1 MTDPSH
7 STLPREETPAPTHG
21 PLASPG
27 ASPIAPRGLRG
38 LIQKFRRARKADESL
53 REAIEELI
61 EDSEPGEGESGPAE
75 INPDERLLLQNILHL
90 RDVTAYDVMVPRAD
104 ITAVEISTPQAE
116 LIRLMTGEA
125 HSRLPV
131 YRESLDD
138 VRGVVHIKDVLA
150 QTLKTEPFDLAG
162 MLRKVLFVSPSMRV
176 LDLLLEMR
184 LTRVHMAMVVD
195 EYGGIDGLVT
205 IEDMIEA
212 IVGDIQDEHDAEE
225 PGMIERPDGTWLA
238 DARTD
243 IAHFE
248 DKVGAV
254 LTEEEREADIDTLGG
269 LVVFLAGRVPA
280 RGEIVRHSSGL
291 QIEVV
296 DGDPRR
302 VKRLRLR
309 KPPSFEPARAEDKP
323 AAEPSRANGGR

>member
-7 STLPREETPAPTHG
+7 STLPRDETPVP
-21 PLASPG
+21 PASPG
-27 ASPIAPRGLRG
+27 ASPITPRGLRG

-225 PGMIERPDGTWLA
+225 PGMIERPDGSWLA

-248 DKVGAV
+248 EKVGNV
-254 LTEEEREADIDTLGG
+254 LTDEEREADIDTLGG
-269 LVVFLAGRVPA
+269 LVVFLAGRVPT

-309 KPPSFEPARAEDKP
+309 TAPRGEDKP
-323 AAEPSRANGGR
+323 AAEPSRASGGH

>member
-53 REAIEELI
+53 RDAIEELI
-61 EDSEPGEGESGPAE
+61 EDSEPGEGEGGPAE

-104 ITAVEISTPQAE
+104 ITAVELSTPQAE
-116 LIRLMTGEA
+116 LVRLMTGEA

-150 QTLKTEPFDLAG
+150 HTLKTEPFDLAN

-225 PGMIERPDGTWLA
+225 PGMIERPDGSWLA

-248 DKVGAV
+248 EKVGAV
-254 LTEEEREADIDTLGG
+254 LSEEEREADIDTLGG
-269 LVVFLAGRVPA
+269 LVVFLAGRVPT

-309 KPPSFEPARAEDKP
+309 NLPRAGDKP
-323 AAEPSRANGGR
+323 DAEPSRANGGH

>member
-7 STLPREETPAPTHG
+7 STLPRDETPAPSHG

-53 REAIEELI
+53 RDAIEELI

-104 ITAVEISTPQAE
+104 ITAVEISTPQAD

-150 QTLKTEPFDLAG
+150 QTLKTEPFDLAN

-225 PGMIERPDGTWLA
+225 PGMIERPDGSWLA

-269 LVVFLAGRVPA
+269 LVVFLAGRVPT

-309 KPPSFEPARAEDKP
+309 NLPRPEDKP
-323 AAEPSRANGGR
+323 AGEASRANGGR

>member
-7 STLPREETPAPTHG
+7 STLPRDETPVVP
-21 PLASPG
+21 ASPG
-27 ASPIAPRGLRG
+27 ASPVTPRGLRG
-38 LIQKFRRARKADESL
+38 LMQKFRRARKADESL

-61 EDSEPGEGESGPAE
+61 EDSEPGGGESGPEE

-104 ITAVEISTPQAE
+104 ISAVEISTPQAE
-116 LIRLMTGEA
+116 LIRLMTQEA

-150 QTLKTEPFDLAG
+150 QTLTSEPFDLAG

-225 PGMIERPDGTWLA
+225 PGMIERPDGSWLA

-269 LVVFLAGRVPA
+269 LVVFLAGRVPT

-309 KPPSFEPARAEDKP
+309 PPSAVEPPRGEDKP
-323 AAEPSRANGGR
+323 ATEPSRASGGR

>member
-7 STLPREETPAPTHG
+7 STLPRDEAALPASH
-21 PLASPG
+21 G
-27 ASPIAPRGLRG
+27 ASQPQFLRG
-38 LIQKFRRARKADESL
+38 LLQKFRRARKADESL
-53 REAIEELI
+53 REVIEELI
-61 EDSEPGEGESGPAE
+61 EDSEPLEGGARDPAA

-104 ITAVEISTPQAE
+104 ISAVEISTPLPE
-116 LIRLMTGEA
+116 LIRMMTEEA

-150 QTLKTEPFDLAG
+150 QTQKSGAFELESL
-162 MLRKVLFVSPSMRV
+162 LRKVLFVSPSMRV

-225 PGMIERPDGTWLA
+225 PGMIERPDGSWLA

-248 DKVGAV
+248 EKAGQV

-269 LVVFLAGRVPA
+269 LVVFLAGRVPS
-280 RGEIVRHSSGL
+280 RGEIVRHSSGV
-291 QIEVV
+291 QFEIV

-309 KPPSFEPARAEDKP
+309 VPARAEP
-323 AAEPSRANGGR
+323 AAEPPRADAR

>member
-7 STLPREETPAPTHG
+7 STLPRDETPAPTHG

-38 LIQKFRRARKADESL
+38 LIQKLRRARKADESL
-53 REAIEELI
+53 RDAIEELI
-61 EDSEPGEGESGPAE
+61 EDSGPGEGEGGPAE

-104 ITAVEISTPQAE
+104 ITAVELSTPQAE
-116 LIRLMTGEA
+116 LVRLMTGEA

-150 QTLKTEPFDLAG
+150 HTLKTEPFDLAN

-225 PGMIERPDGTWLA
+225 PGMIERPDGSWLA

-248 DKVGAV
+248 EKVGAV

-269 LVVFLAGRVPA
+269 LVVFLAGRVPT

-309 KPPSFEPARAEDKP
+309 NLPRAGDKP
-323 AAEPSRANGGR
+323 DAEPSRASGGR

>member
-7 STLPREETPAPTHG
+7 STLPRDETPAPTHG

-27 ASPIAPRGLRG
+27 ASPISPRGLRG

-53 REAIEELI
+53 RDAIEELI
-61 EDSEPGEGESGPAE
+61 EDSEPGEGEGGPAE

-104 ITAVEISTPQAE
+104 ITAVELSTPQAE
-116 LIRLMTGEA
+116 LVRLMTGEA

-150 QTLKTEPFDLAG
+150 HTLKTEPFDLAN

-225 PGMIERPDGTWLA
+225 PGMIERPDGSWLA

-248 DKVGAV
+248 EKVGAV

-269 LVVFLAGRVPA
+269 LVVFLAGRVPT

-309 KPPSFEPARAEDKP
+309 NLPRAGDKP
-323 AAEPSRANGGR
+323 DAEPSRANGGR

>member
-1 MTDPSH
+1 M
-7 STLPREETPAPTHG
+7 
-21 PLASPG
+21 
-27 ASPIAPRGLRG
+27 PRGLRG
-38 LIQKFRRARKADESL
+38 LLQKFRRARKADESL

-61 EDSEPGEGESGPAE
+61 EDSDAAEGESGPEE
-75 INPDERLLLQNILHL
+75 INSDERLLLQNILHL

-104 ITAVEISTPQAE
+104 ITAVELSTPLPALVQRMA
-116 LIRLMTGEA
+116 RDT

-131 YRESLDD
+131 FRESLDD

-150 QTLKTEPFDLAG
+150 QTLKSEPFDLAN

-248 DKVGAV
+248 EKVGDV
-254 LTEEEREADIDTLGG
+254 MTEEEREADIDTLGG
-269 LVVFLAGRVPA
+269 LVVFLAGRVPT
-280 RGEIVRHSSGL
+280 RGEVVRHSSGM
-291 QIEVV
+291 QFEVV

-302 VKRLRLR
+302 VKRLRVR
-309 KPPSFEPARAEDKP
+309 MAPKAGAPATPS
-323 AAEPSRANGGR
+323 AAAGGR

>member
-1 MTDPSH
+1 V
-7 STLPREETPAPTHG
+7 
-21 PLASPG
+21 
-27 ASPIAPRGLRG
+27 PRGLRG
-38 LIQKFRRARKADESL
+38 LLQKFRRARKADESL

-61 EDSEPGEGESGPAE
+61 EDSDAAEGESGPEE
-75 INPDERLLLQNILHL
+75 INSDERLLLQNILHL

-104 ITAVEISTPQAE
+104 ITAVELSTPLPALVQRMA
-116 LIRLMTGEA
+116 RDT

-131 YRESLDD
+131 FRESLDD

-150 QTLKTEPFDLAG
+150 QTLKSEPFDLAN

-248 DKVGAV
+248 EKVGDV
-254 LTEEEREADIDTLGG
+254 MTEEEREADIDTLGG
-269 LVVFLAGRVPA
+269 LVVFLAGRVPT
-280 RGEIVRHSSGL
+280 RGEVVRHSSGM
-291 QIEVV
+291 QFEVV

-302 VKRLRLR
+302 VKRLRVR
-309 KPPSFEPARAEDKP
+309 MAPKAGAPATPS
-323 AAEPSRANGGR
+323 AAAGGR

>member
-7 STLPREETPAPTHG
+7 STLPRDEAALQASSGALSTAPSPAQPSMTPATT
-21 PLASPG
+21 
-27 ASPIAPRGLRG
+27 RGLRG
-38 LIQKFRRARKADESL
+38 LLQRFRRARKADESL
-53 REAIEELI
+53 RDALEELI
-61 EDSEPGEGESGPAE
+61 EDSEPEGESDPAA
-75 INPDERLLLQNILHL
+75 INSDERLLLQNILHL

-104 ITAVEISTPQAE
+104 ITAVEISTPLPE
-116 LIRLMTGEA
+116 LIRMMTEQA

-150 QTLKTEPFDLAG
+150 QTLRADAFDLATI
-162 MLRKVLFVSPSMRV
+162 LRKVLFVSPSMRV

-225 PGMIERPDGTWLA
+225 PGMIERSDGSWLA

-243 IAHFE
+243 IEHFE
-248 DKVGAV
+248 DKVGEV
-254 LTEEEREADIDTLGG
+254 LNEEEREADIDTLGG

-291 QIEVV
+291 QFEVV

-302 VKRLRLR
+302 VKRLRVRNLSR
-309 KPPSFEPARAEDKP
+309 VEPTPAAEPARAD
-323 AAEPSRANGGR
+323 GR

>member
-1 MTDPSH
+1 MSDPSH
-7 STLPREETPAPTHG
+7 STLPRDEAALPAST
-21 PLASPG
+21 G
-27 ASPIAPRGLRG
+27 ASQPQFLRG
-38 LIQKFRRARKADESL
+38 ILQKFRRARKADESL
-53 REAIEELI
+53 REVIEELI
-61 EDSEPGEGESGPAE
+61 EDSEPVEGEARDPAE
-75 INPDERLLLQNILHL
+75 INADERLLLQNILHL

-104 ITAVEISTPQAE
+104 ISAVEISTPLPD
-116 LIRLMTGEA
+116 LIRLMTEEA

-150 QTLKTEPFDLAG
+150 QTTKSGAYDLNE

-243 IAHFE
+243 IEHFE
-248 DKVGAV
+248 EKIGAV
-254 LTEEEREADIDTLGG
+254 LTDEEREADIDTLGG
-269 LVVFLAGRVPA
+269 LVVFLAGRVPS
-280 RGEIVRHSSGL
+280 RGEMVRHSSGL
-291 QIEVV
+291 QFEVV

-302 VKRLRLR
+302 LKRLRLR
-309 KPPSFEPARAEDKP
+309 NLPKAEPSAP
-323 AAEPSRANGGR
+323 AEPSRAAGR

>member
-1 MTDPSH
+1 MPDPSH
-7 STLPREETPAPTHG
+7 STLPREEAALPASSGALPN
-21 PLASPG
+21 AS
-27 ASPIAPRGLRG
+27 PRGLRG
-38 LIQKFRRARKADESL
+38 LLQKFRRGRKADESL
-53 REAIEELI
+53 RDAIEELI
-61 EDSEPGEGESGPAE
+61 EDSEPEGESDPAE

-104 ITAVEISTPQAE
+104 ITAVEISTSLPE
-116 LIRLMTGEA
+116 LIRMMTEEA

-150 QTLKTEPFDLAG
+150 QTLKADDFDLAG
-162 MLRKVLFVSPSMRV
+162 ILRKVLFVSPSMRV

-225 PGMIERPDGTWLA
+225 PGMVERPDGTWLA

-243 IAHFE
+243 IEHFE
-248 DKVGAV
+248 EKAGEV

-280 RGEIVRHSSGL
+280 RGEIVRHSSGI
-291 QIEVV
+291 QFEIV

-302 VKRLRLR
+302 VKRLRVRNL
-309 KPPSFEPARAEDKP
+309 PRAAQAP
-323 AAEPSRANGGR
+323 AAESARADGR

>member
-7 STLPREETPAPTHG
+7 STLPRDETPAPTHG

-53 REAIEELI
+53 RDAIEELI
-61 EDSEPGEGESGPAE
+61 EDGGPGEGEGGPAE

-104 ITAVEISTPQAE
+104 ITAVELSTPQAE
-116 LIRLMTGEA
+116 LVRLMTGEA

-150 QTLKTEPFDLAG
+150 HTLKTEPFDLAN

-225 PGMIERPDGTWLA
+225 PGMIERPDGSWLA

-248 DKVGAV
+248 EKVGAL

-269 LVVFLAGRVPA
+269 LVVFLAGRVPT

-309 KPPSFEPARAEDKP
+309 NLPRAGDKP
-323 AAEPSRANGGR
+323 DAEPSRANGGR

>member
-7 STLPREETPAPTHG
+7 SLLPRDESPAPQG
-21 PLASPG
+21 SPASSPG

-61 EDSEPGEGESGPAE
+61 EDSEPGEGESSPAE

-104 ITAVEISTPQAE
+104 ISAVEISTPQAD
-116 LIRLMTGEA
+116 LIRLMTQEA

-150 QTLKTEPFDLAG
+150 QTLTSEPFDLSK

-248 DKVGAV
+248 TKVGAL
-254 LTEEEREADIDTLGG
+254 LTDEEREADIDTLGG
-269 LVVFLAGRVPA
+269 LVVFLAGRVPT
-280 RGEIVRHSSGL
+280 RGEVVRHSSGL

-309 KPPSFEPARAEDKP
+309 MPADKP
-323 AAEPSRANGGR
+323 SPANGGR

>member
-1 MTDPSH
+1 MSDPSH
-7 STLPREETPAPTHG
+7 STLPRDEAALPAST
-21 PLASPG
+21 G
-27 ASPIAPRGLRG
+27 ASQPQFLRG
-38 LIQKFRRARKADESL
+38 LLQRFRRARKADESL
-53 REAIEELI
+53 REVIEELI
-61 EDSEPGEGESGPAE
+61 EDSEPVEGDGGDAAE
-75 INPDERLLLQNILHL
+75 INADERLLLQNILHL

-104 ITAVEISTPQAE
+104 ISAVEISTPLPE
-116 LIRLMTGEA
+116 LIRLMTEEA

-150 QTLKTEPFDLAG
+150 QTTKSGGYDLND

-243 IAHFE
+243 IEHFE
-248 DKVGAV
+248 EKIGAV
-254 LTEEEREADIDTLGG
+254 LTDEEREADIDTLGG
-269 LVVFLAGRVPA
+269 LVVFLAGRVPS
-280 RGEIVRHSSGL
+280 RGEMVRHSSGL
-291 QIEVV
+291 QFEVV

-302 VKRLRLR
+302 LKRLRLR
-309 KPPSFEPARAEDKP
+309 NLPKAEPSVP
-323 AAEPSRANGGR
+323 AEPSRVAGR

>member
-7 STLPREETPAPTHG
+7 SLPPRDETQAPQGLLT
-21 PLASPG
+21 SPG
-27 ASPIAPRGLRG
+27 VSPIAPRGLRG

-61 EDSEPGEGESGPAE
+61 EDSEPCEDESGTAE
-75 INPDERLLLQNILHL
+75 INPDERLLLQNILRL

-104 ITAVEISTPQAE
+104 ISAVEISTPQAE
-116 LIRLMTGEA
+116 LIRLMAQEA
-125 HSRLPV
+125 HSRLPI

-138 VRGVVHIKDVLA
+138 VRGVVHIKDLLA
-150 QTLKTEPFDLAG
+150 QTLTSEPFDLFK

-225 PGMIERPDGTWLA
+225 PGMIERPDGNWLA

-248 DKVGAV
+248 TIFGAM
-254 LTEEEREADIDTLGG
+254 LTDEERAADIDTLGG
-269 LVVFLAGRVPA
+269 LVVFLAGRVPT
-280 RGEIVRHSSGL
+280 RGEVVHHSSGL

-309 KPPSFEPARAEDKP
+309 MPADPARVEGKTADKP
-323 AAEPSRANGGR
+323 LHANGGR

>member
-7 STLPREETPAPTHG
+7 STLPRDETPAPTHG

-53 REAIEELI
+53 RDAIEELI
-61 EDSEPGEGESGPAE
+61 EDSGPGEGEGGPAE

-104 ITAVEISTPQAE
+104 ITAVELSTPQAE
-116 LIRLMTGEA
+116 LVRLMTGEA

-150 QTLKTEPFDLAG
+150 HTLKTEPFDLAN

-212 IVGDIQDEHDAEE
+212 IVGDIQDEHDAED
-225 PGMIERPDGTWLA
+225 PGMIERPDGSWLA

-248 DKVGAV
+248 EKVGAL

-269 LVVFLAGRVPA
+269 LVVFLAGRVPT

-309 KPPSFEPARAEDKP
+309 NLPRAGDKP
-323 AAEPSRANGGR
+323 DAEPSRANGGR

>member
-1 MTDPSH
+1 
-7 STLPREETPAPTHG
+7 
-21 PLASPG
+21 
-27 ASPIAPRGLRG
+27 
-38 LIQKFRRARKADESL
+38 
-53 REAIEELI
+53 
-61 EDSEPGEGESGPAE
+61 
-75 INPDERLLLQNILHL
+75 
-90 RDVTAYDVMVPRAD
+90 
-104 ITAVEISTPQAE
+104 
-116 LIRLMTGEA
+116 MTGEA

-150 QTLKTEPFDLAG
+150 HTLKTEPFDLAN

-225 PGMIERPDGTWLA
+225 PGMIERPDGSWLA

-248 DKVGAV
+248 EKVGAL

-269 LVVFLAGRVPA
+269 LVVFLAGRVPT

-309 KPPSFEPARAEDKP
+309 NLPRAGDKP
-323 AAEPSRANGGR
+323 DAEPSRANGGR

>member
-1 MTDPSH
+1 MSDPSH
-7 STLPREETPAPTHG
+7 STLPRDEAALP
-21 PLASPG
+21 ASPG
-27 ASPIAPRGLRG
+27 ASQPQFLRG
-38 LIQKFRRARKADESL
+38 LLQKFRRTRKADESL
-53 REAIEELI
+53 REVIEELI
-61 EDSEPGEGESGPAE
+61 EDSEPLEGGERDPAA

-104 ITAVEISTPQAE
+104 ISAVEISTPLPE
-116 LIRLMTGEA
+116 LIRMMTEEA

-150 QTLKTEPFDLAG
+150 QTQKPGDFDLEAL
-162 MLRKVLFVSPSMRV
+162 LRKVLFVSPSMRV

-225 PGMIERPDGTWLA
+225 PGMIERPDGSWLA

-243 IAHFE
+243 IEHFE
-248 DKVGAV
+248 EKAGQV

-280 RGEIVRHSSGL
+280 RGEIVRHSSGV
-291 QIEVV
+291 QFEIV

-309 KPPSFEPARAEDKP
+309 LPARAEP
-323 AAEPSRANGGR
+323 AADAPRADAR

>member
-53 REAIEELI
+53 RDAIEELI
-61 EDSEPGEGESGPAE
+61 EDSEPGEGEGGPAE

-104 ITAVEISTPQAE
+104 ITAVELSTPQAE
-116 LIRLMTGEA
+116 LVRLMTGEA

-150 QTLKTEPFDLAG
+150 HTLKTEPFDLAN

-225 PGMIERPDGTWLA
+225 PGMIERPDGSWLA

-248 DKVGAV
+248 EKVGAV
-254 LTEEEREADIDTLGG
+254 LSEEEREADIDTLGG
-269 LVVFLAGRVPA
+269 LVVFLAGRVPT

-309 KPPSFEPARAEDKP
+309 NLPRAGDKP
-323 AAEPSRANGGR
+323 DAEPSRANGGR

>member
-7 STLPREETPAPTHG
+7 STLPRDETPAPTHG

-53 REAIEELI
+53 RDAIEELI
-61 EDSEPGEGESGPAE
+61 EDSGPGEGEGGPAE

-104 ITAVEISTPQAE
+104 ITAVELSTPQAE
-116 LIRLMTGEA
+116 LVRLMTGEA

-150 QTLKTEPFDLAG
+150 HTLKTEPFDLAN

-225 PGMIERPDGTWLA
+225 PGMIERPDGSWLA

-248 DKVGAV
+248 EKVGAV

-269 LVVFLAGRVPA
+269 LVVFLAGRVPT

-309 KPPSFEPARAEDKP
+309 NLPRAGDKP
-323 AAEPSRANGGR
+323 DAEPSRANGGR

>member
-1 MTDPSH
+1 MSDPTH
-7 STLPREETPAPTHG
+7 STLPRDEPAVPATSGALSNASSQTPA
-21 PLASPG
+21 S
-27 ASPIAPRGLRG
+27 SRGLRG
-38 LIQKFRRARKADESL
+38 LLQKFRRARKADESL
-53 REAIEELI
+53 REVIEELI
-61 EDSEPGEGESGPAE
+61 EDSEPVEGESDPTA

-104 ITAVEISTPQAE
+104 IAAVEISTPLPD
-116 LIRLMTGEA
+116 LIRMMTEQP

-150 QTLKTEPFDLAG
+150 QTLKPDSFDLAAI
-162 MLRKVLFVSPSMRV
+162 LRKVLFVSPSMRV

-225 PGMIERPDGTWLA
+225 PGMMERPDGSWLA

-243 IAHFE
+243 IEHFE
-248 DKVGAV
+248 EKVGAV

-269 LVVFLAGRVPA
+269 LVVFLAGRVPT
-280 RGEIVRHSSGL
+280 RGEVVRHSSGM
-291 QIEVV
+291 QFEVV

-309 KPPSFEPARAEDKP
+309 NLPRTEQAPD
-323 AAEPSRANGGR
+323 AEPSRANGR